1 MTIFITDG
9 SVNGFYCA
17 LFKCFSERLIP
28 DEIVVGNVCQPRFGD
43 YTVIIETDEK
53 KAARVRSA
61 IINYAGT
68 STVRSIKKIVEQA
81 DEKAQ
86 IIAFDYAFK
95 ILSLKKDISDE
106 ISDPVVNNFAFTEKN
121 IQNGNKRNNL
131 YK

>member
-17 LFKCFSERLIP
+17 LFKCFNERVIP
-28 DEIVVGNVCQPRFGD
+28 DEIVVGKVCQPRFGD
-43 YTVIIETDEK
+43 YIVIIETDEK
-53 KAARVRSA
+53 KAARVQSA

-68 STVRSIKKIVEQA
+68 HAARSIEKIIEQA

-95 ILSLKKDISDE
+95 ILSLKKNVSNE
-106 ISDPVVNNFAFTEKN
+106 ISDPVANDFAFIEKN
-121 IQNGNKRNNL
+121 L
-131 YK
+131 